1 MQERLDEGEGSKS
14 HSLVKNCTTKKLA
27 KIAKRSKKHA
37 MKIAAYPE
45 KKVKFNQKIRNK
57 IRGRRS
63 RRRTLVPSEHMMI
76 NFNQ

>member
-1 MQERLDEGEGSKS
+1 M
-14 HSLVKNCTTKKLA
+14 
-27 KIAKRSKKHA
+27 
-37 MKIAAYPE
+37 AAYPE

>member
-1 MQERLDEGEGSKS
+1 M
-14 HSLVKNCTTKKLA
+14 
-27 KIAKRSKKHA
+27 
-37 MKIAAYPE
+37 AAYPE

-57 IRGRRS
+57 IRGRRN

>member
-1 MQERLDEGEGSKS
+1 MPPKS
-14 HSLVKNCTTKKLA
+14 WQ

-37 MKIAAYPE
+37 MKMAAYPE